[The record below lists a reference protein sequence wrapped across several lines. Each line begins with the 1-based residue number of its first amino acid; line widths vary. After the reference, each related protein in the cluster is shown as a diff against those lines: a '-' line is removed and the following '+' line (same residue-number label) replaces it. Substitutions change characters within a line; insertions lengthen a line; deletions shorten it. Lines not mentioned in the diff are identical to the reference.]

1 MEPSRSPES
10 PINEPLG
17 APKGAPSARV
27 DAMPYRLRDD
37 LSCCQTGGHLV
48 FLDLRNDRY
57 FRLSKPMEC
66 ALISALQEGNH
77 SDTINDLIQHNILVR
92 TPVGANAR
100 KSNAIEDPERS
111 AIEEE
116 SEMPRIRP
124 IDLAE
129 VFSIVTL
136 TYFQL
141 RTMSLKR
148 VLDLTVSR
156 RMKHTT
162 RETPPPEVPG
172 NENGDLAFAACVF
185 LRARLLV
192 PIDTCCLLDS
202 IGLAKFL
209 FRRNLAAS
217 LVFGVMG
224 DPFAAHCWIQNED
237 LILNDTVGNA
247 TSYTRILVI

>member
-1 MEPSRSPES
+1 MCV
-10 PINEPLG
+10 G
-17 APKGAPSARV
+17 
-27 DAMPYRLRDD
+27 AMPYRLRDD
-37 LSCCQTGGHLV
+37 LSCCQTAGHLV

-66 ALISALQEGNH
+66 ALLSALQEGNH
-77 SDTINDLIQHNILVR
+77 SDTVNDLIQRNILIR
-92 TPVGANAR
+92 TPVGTNVR
-100 KSNAIEDPERS
+100 KPNTIENPERS

-116 SEMPRIRP
+116 SETPRIRP

-129 VFSIVTL
+129 VFFIVIL

-141 RTMSLKR
+141 RTMPLKR
-148 VLDLTVSR
+148 VLELTVSR
-156 RMKHTT
+156 RIRHPT
-162 RETPPPEVPG
+162 RETPPPEALSK
-172 NENGDLAFAACVF
+172 ENGDLASAACAF

-202 IGLAKFL
+202 IGLARFL
-209 FRRNLAAS
+209 FRRNLTAS
-217 LVFGVMG
+217 LVFGVTG
-224 DPFAAHCWIQNED
+224 DPFAAHCWVQNGD